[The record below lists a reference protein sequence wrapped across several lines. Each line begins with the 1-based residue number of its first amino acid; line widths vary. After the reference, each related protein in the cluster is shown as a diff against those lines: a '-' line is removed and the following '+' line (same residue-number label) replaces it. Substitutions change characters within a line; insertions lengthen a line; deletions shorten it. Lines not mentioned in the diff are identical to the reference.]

1 MSFRITWKT
10 HILCAV
16 LGYTIASLVR
26 PIINHILDEYMNE
39 TLVLFP
45 THYILINLLLQVIV
59 VLIPLT
65 IVHEMIHGAMYKLF
79 GGKVKYGFKGF
90 YAYTQE
96 VSELPILRT
105 KFLII
110 LLAPLSVISPLS
122 LLLPGWFGGMT
133 FFLNLIGSSGDLYM
147 ALLLCRCSYES
158 KIIDRSYGFDV
169 I

>member
-1 MSFRITWKT
+1 MSFKITWKT

-110 LLAPLSVISPLS
+110 L
-122 LLLPGWFGGMT
+122 
-133 FFLNLIGSSGDLYM
+133 
-147 ALLLCRCSYES
+147 
-158 KIIDRSYGFDV
+158 
-169 I
+169 